1 MAKKR
6 QSQLPY
12 LIRLVRAWPRLFS
25 SVLIGVVIAALTPS
39 AWHPATRI
47 LVSWNVGVW
56 LYLVLVYILIA
67 KSKSHHIAE
76 HAASQDEGR
85 FTILILTVA
94 SALATIGAI
103 IFELG
108 STPGSDRQHN
118 HLLLAI
124 LTIVSSW
131 FFIHTI
137 FAVHYAHEYY
147 GERGG
152 TKKSGLKFPG
162 DEDPDYWDF
171 VYFSFVIGMTAQVSD
186 VAVTSKAIRQT
197 VTAHAIVSFLFNVS
211 LLALTINI
219 AANVI

>member
-1 MAKKR
+1 MAIER
-6 QSQLPY
+6 RSQLPY

-25 SVLIGVVIAALTPS
+25 SVLIGVVIGVLTPS
-39 AWHPATRI
+39 AWHTATRI
-47 LVSWNVGVW
+47 LIGWNVGVW

-85 FTILILTVA
+85 ITILILTVT
-94 SALATIGAI
+94 SALATIAAI

-108 STPGSDRQHN
+108 SAHGSDRHFTQ
-118 HLLLAI
+118 LLLAI
-124 LTIVSSW
+124 LTILSSW
-131 FFIHTI
+131 FLIHTI

-197 VTAHAIVSFLFNVS
+197 VTAHSIVSFLFNVS
-211 LLALTINI
+211 LLALTITI

>member
-1 MAKKR
+1 MAKKSKYR
-6 QSQLPY
+6 PPY
-12 LIRLVRAWPRLFS
+12 LFRLVRAWPRLFTS
-25 SVLIGVVIAALTPS
+25 ALIGMIVAGLTPS
-39 AWHPATRI
+39 AWQLATRI
-47 LVSWNVGVW
+47 LTGWDVGVG

-67 KSKSHHIAE
+67 KSESRHIAE
-76 HAASQDEGR
+76 RAASQDEGR
-85 FTILILTVA
+85 ITILILTVA

-103 IFELG
+103 IFELTSSHG
-108 STPGSDRQHN
+108 ADQQIT

-124 LTIVSSW
+124 ATILSSW

-147 GERGG
+147 GEHGG

-171 VYFSFVIGMTAQVSD
+171 VYFSFVVGMTAQVSD
-186 VAVTSKAIRQT
+186 VAVTSKSIRQT
-197 VTAHAIVSFLFNVS
+197 VTAHSIVSFLFNVS